1 MELLNMIV
9 LNSLEQNNISYRLV
23 SPIDS
28 HQEKGLGDEQADA
41 EVLMDGVAITLEA
54 AEEAEGEEADEE
66 AHQRQQDAHPGNDI
80 QKHVMYGVCVL
91 QKSNKWKFTSYHTCL
106 ILITAPRT
114 NCREQKSRHPQ
125 RSKKKKTS
133 QKDCLSIPTTST
145 KLLFLLFWGWRA
157 ASTQASNKPQ
167 HSVTQVANMTHELV
181 SLNPSKTPPVVSFW
195 SGNKVSSP
203 KGHRCLG
210 PAQQEYNQTTT
221 RSITFTVA
229 FR

>member
-125 RSKKKKTS
+125 RSKKKKQARKTAF
-133 QKDCLSIPTTST
+133 
-145 KLLFLLFWGWRA
+145 LFQQ
-157 ASTQASNKPQ
+157 QAQSFYFYYFGGGGQHPLKPPINHNTARLRWQ
-167 HSVTQVANMTHELV
+167 IWLMN
-181 SLNPSKTPPVVSFW
+181 
-195 SGNKVSSP
+195 
-203 KGHRCLG
+203 
-210 PAQQEYNQTTT
+210 
-221 RSITFTVA
+221 
-229 FR
+229 